1 MNKLKRVIAIALVVI
16 IVASLLATAALA
28 ASQRR
33 VSGTGGTVIV
43 ETERWK
49 VWRLWNKPTITV
61 KNTGSRSAH
70 IQIYD
75 SDGHMVKNL
84 TNLAAGKSHT
94 FRNLDYNEKYTVGY
108 STHSMWGGKINLTI
122 SAKYGNIR

>member
-1 MNKLKRVIAIALVVI
+1 MNNKLQECLSANNYCKIFTLPLAIDI
-16 IVASLLATAALA
+16 I
-28 ASQRR
+28 
-33 VSGTGGTVIV
+33 
-43 ETERWK
+43 
-49 VWRLWNKPTITV
+49 